1 MLPAM
6 IRKSLLE
13 RIRVHLGDGGLDNL
27 EVQDALG
34 LRICLGFVVGELSIL
49 QNKVALLKLS
59 TGIIIVPA
67 SPPGIGGSSYT
78 GTLTSLRWPSK
89 PPSKSCPS
97 QPPSKSCP
105 LLRYDSLQSSLSC
118 RKVHQAWRWRAPGNS
133 NSRSTL
139 TCPGRSHSY
148 SHHECSYEETLRR
161 GHLLSADHAPTFTRR
176 PLLSNLQ
183 WLGRMCTLVSP
194 HP

>member
-1 MLPAM
+1 MTLPLLSDSSIASCSSLSHCLAVCSSRARSLNSRSLPSIWMLPAM

-118 RKVHQAWRWRAPGNS
+118 RKVHQAWR
-133 NSRSTL
+133 
-139 TCPGRSHSY
+139 
-148 SHHECSYEETLRR
+148 
-161 GHLLSADHAPTFTRR
+161 
-176 PLLSNLQ
+176 
-183 WLGRMCTLVSP
+183 
-194 HP
+194 